1 MTGPDPVPI
10 EIVGPSRDSVHGE
23 IIECNDLRNTHE
35 EADNIILHQV
45 SGYSRTKHLCF
56 SMTEVICS
64 IYIVKTLALVLYLH
78 FITGFQ
84 ARVNK

>member
-35 EADNIILHQV
+35 EGDNIIMHQA
-45 SGYSRTKHLCF
+45 SGLAGQ
-56 SMTEVICS
+56 
-64 IYIVKTLALVLYLH
+64 KTPL
-78 FITGFQ
+78 F
-84 ARVNK
+84 